1 MTDQR
6 PPPLKPLTDDEQAF
20 IRSFVRLI
28 HGYPRALGALLDR
41 EQRISL
47 SEYLTLMH
55 LSEAPGRQLRMSDL
69 ACGCDLSLSGMTRI
83 VDRLERDGFIER
95 VQDAKDGRGANAVL
109 TDAGLERL
117 HQAWPTFLAGARRYL
132 VDHLGDLPLR
142 EISAAFQA
150 AATAADITA
159 R

>member
-1 MTDQR
+1 VTDQK
-6 PPPLKPLTDDEQAF
+6 PPALNPLTPDEQAF

-55 LSEAPGRQLRMSDL
+55 LSEAPGRQLRMSEL
-69 ACGCDLSLSGMTRI
+69 AGGCDLSLSGMTRI
-83 VDRLERDGFIER
+83 VDRLEKDGFITR

-109 TDAGLERL
+109 TETGLQRL
-117 HQAWPTFLAGARRYL
+117 QQAWPTFLAGARRYL
-132 VDHLGDLPLR
+132 FDHLDGLPLR
-142 EISAAFQA
+142 DIGAAFQA
-150 AATAADITA
+150 AATATERAA